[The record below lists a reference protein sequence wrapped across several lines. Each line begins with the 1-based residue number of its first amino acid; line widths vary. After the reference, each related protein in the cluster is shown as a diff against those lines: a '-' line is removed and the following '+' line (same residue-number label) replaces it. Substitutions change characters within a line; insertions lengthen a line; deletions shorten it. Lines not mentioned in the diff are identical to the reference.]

1 MLYHPA
7 IPLLGICPD
16 KTAFQKDTYTTMFI
30 AAPSALAKT
39 WKQPTCLVTDE
50 WTKKVWA
57 TYTIEYYAAI
67 KKIPFLKSNAIKAT
81 KKMASKRLALGINKA
96 IKKMPSRK
104 KPVPFAAT
112 WMDPE
117 ITILSEGSQKEK
129 DKNVISLKCGN

>member
-67 KKIPFLKSNAIKAT
+67 KK
-81 KKMASKRLALGINKA
+81 
-96 IKKMPSRK
+96 MPSRK

>member
-16 KTAFQKDTYTTMFI
+16 KTAFRKDTYTPMFI

-50 WTKKVWA
+50 WTKKMWS

-67 KKIPFLKSNAIKAT
+67 KKMPF
-81 KKMASKRLALGINKA
+81 
-96 IKKMPSRK
+96 
-104 KPVPFAAT
+104 
-112 WMDPE
+112 
-117 ITILSEGSQKEK
+117 
-129 DKNVISLKCGN
+129 